1 MATKIAFRPHCL
13 ALAVIL
19 TSLWAPAWAQSA
31 DTATISVPSLNMPTD
46 QQMELAKA
54 IYQQIVAQGASINT
68 LVLVDEAGVQ
78 VSFNSAT
85 LSSP

>member
-1 MATKIAFRPHCL
+1 M
-13 ALAVIL
+13 
-19 TSLWAPAWAQSA
+19 
-31 DTATISVPSLNMPTD
+31 
-46 QQMELAKA
+46 A

-78 VSFNSAT
+78 VSFDSAT